1 MIKAETKAKQNITKQ
16 LKLDL
21 KFFKSEVKTM
31 EQLKT
36 SLSSWYYKEKMTSTI
51 IKNIN
56 SDKYDLKQA
65 KEVISKRLNKFYD
78 NKLNKVLADIENVKK
93 VDKSA
98 CRWGQCMIDWNRN
111 ATWGNC
117 PKGSYRN
124 GHAFTVYGSVTGCGY
139 DKLST
144 LTANMFNDDK
154 YLMTK
159 KQDLQTKYDNLQAK
173 YKTLAGR
180 HRQYLMQKTNEKKRL
195 EKLKADNKK
204 IISELSNK
212 IYELSNDDDL
222 IKNDDF
228 IKRTIKEQKHD

>member
-1 MIKAETKAKQNITKQ
+1 MIKTEVKAKQNITKQ

-21 KFFKSEVKTM
+21 KFFKSEVKSM
-31 EQLKT
+31 EQLKS
-36 SLSSWYYKEKMTSTI
+36 SLSGWYYKEKLTNTI

-56 SDKYDLKQA
+56 SDKYNLKQA

-78 NKLNKVLADIENVKK
+78 NKLNKVLADIKSVKK

-124 GHAFTVYGSVTGCGY
+124 GHALIDYRSVTGCGY

-154 YLMTK
+154 YLMSFILDYCEKHNITNDNIRERLGYGIRLSSVSGLPYFEGAVGVECHKSILK
-159 KQDLQTKYDNLQAK
+159 KLGFKVI
-173 YKTLAGR
+173 
-180 HRQYLMQKTNEKKRL
+180 HNETRK
-195 EKLKADNKK
+195 
-204 IISELSNK
+204 S
-212 IYELSNDDDL
+212 
-222 IKNDDF
+222 DF
-228 IKRTIKEQKHD
+228 IEFERITK

>member
-1 MIKAETKAKQNITKQ
+1 MIKTEAKAKQNITKQ

-21 KFFKSEVKTM
+21 KFFKSEVQTM

-36 SLSSWYYKEKMTSTI
+36 SLSGWYYREKMTDTI

-78 NKLNKVLADIENVKK
+78 NKLNKVLADIESVKK

-98 CRWGQCMIDWNRN
+98 CRWGQCMIDWR
-111 ATWGNC
+111 GNC

-124 GHAFTVYGSVTGCGY
+124 GHAFIDYKSVTGCGY

-144 LTANMFNDDK
+144 LTANMFNNDK
-154 YLMTK
+154 YLISFILDYCEKHNITNDNIRERLGYGIRLSSVSGLPYFEGAVGVECHKSILKKLGFKVIHNETK
-159 KQDLQTKYDNLQAK
+159 K
-173 YKTLAGR
+173 
-180 HRQYLMQKTNEKKRL
+180 
-195 EKLKADNKK
+195 
-204 IISELSNK
+204 S
-212 IYELSNDDDL
+212 
-222 IKNDDF
+222 DF
-228 IKRTIKEQKHD
+228 IEFERITK

>member
-1 MIKAETKAKQNITKQ
+1 MIKTETKAKQNITKQ

-21 KFFKSEVKTM
+21 KFFKSEVQTM

-36 SLSSWYYKEKMTSTI
+36 SLSGWYYREKMTDTI

-78 NKLNKVLADIENVKK
+78 NKLNKVLADIESVKK

-124 GHAFTVYGSVTGCGY
+124 GHAFTDYRSVTGCGY

-154 YLMTK
+154 YLISFILDYCEKHNITNDNIRERLGYGIRLSTISNLPYFEGAVGVECHINILKRLGFKVAHNETK
-159 KQDLQTKYDNLQAK
+159 K
-173 YKTLAGR
+173 
-180 HRQYLMQKTNEKKRL
+180 
-195 EKLKADNKK
+195 
-204 IISELSNK
+204 S
-212 IYELSNDDDL
+212 
-222 IKNDDF
+222 DF
-228 IKRTIKEQKHD
+228 IEFERITK

>member
-1 MIKAETKAKQNITKQ
+1 MIKTETKAKQNIAKQ

-21 KFFKSEVKTM
+21 KFFKSEIQTM

-36 SLSSWYYKEKMTSTI
+36 SLSGWYYREKMTNTI
-51 IKNIN
+51 IKNVN

-78 NKLNKVLADIENVKK
+78 NKLNKVLADIESVKK

-124 GHAFTVYGSVTGCGY
+124 GHAFIDYKSVTGCGY

-154 YLMTK
+154 YLISFILDYCEKHNITNDNIRERLGYGIRLSSVSGLPYFEGAVGVECHKSILKKLGFKVIHNETK
-159 KQDLQTKYDNLQAK
+159 K
-173 YKTLAGR
+173 
-180 HRQYLMQKTNEKKRL
+180 
-195 EKLKADNKK
+195 
-204 IISELSNK
+204 S
-212 IYELSNDDDL
+212 
-222 IKNDDF
+222 DF
-228 IKRTIKEQKHD
+228 IEFERITK

>member
-1 MIKAETKAKQNITKQ
+1 MIKTKTKAKQNITKQ

-21 KFFKSEVKTM
+21 KFFKSEVQTM

-36 SLSSWYYKEKMTSTI
+36 SLSSWYYREKMTDTI

-65 KEVISKRLNKFYD
+65 KEVINKRLIKFYD
-78 NKLNKVLADIENVKK
+78 NKLIKVLADIESVKK

-111 ATWGNC
+111 ATWENC

-124 GHAFTVYGSVTGCGY
+124 GHAFTDYKSVTGCGY

-144 LTANMFNDDK
+144 LTANMFNNDK
-154 YLMTK
+154 YLISFILDYCEKHNITNDNIRERLGYGIRLSSVSGLPYFEKAVGVECHKSILKKLGFKVIHNETK
-159 KQDLQTKYDNLQAK
+159 K
-173 YKTLAGR
+173 
-180 HRQYLMQKTNEKKRL
+180 
-195 EKLKADNKK
+195 
-204 IISELSNK
+204 S
-212 IYELSNDDDL
+212 
-222 IKNDDF
+222 DF
-228 IKRTIKEQKHD
+228 IEFERITK

>member
-1 MIKAETKAKQNITKQ
+1 MIKTETKTRQNITKQ

-21 KFFKSEVKTM
+21 KFFKSEVQTM

-36 SLSSWYYKEKMTSTI
+36 SLSGWYYREKITNTI

-65 KEVISKRLNKFYD
+65 KEVISKRLIKFYD

-124 GHAFTVYGSVTGCGY
+124 GHAFTDYKSVTGCGY

-144 LTANMFNDDK
+144 LTANMFNNDK
-154 YLMTK
+154 YLISFILDYCEKHNITNDNIRERLGYGIRLSSVSGLPYFEGAVGVECHKSILKKLGFKVIHNETK
-159 KQDLQTKYDNLQAK
+159 K
-173 YKTLAGR
+173 
-180 HRQYLMQKTNEKKRL
+180 
-195 EKLKADNKK
+195 
-204 IISELSNK
+204 S
-212 IYELSNDDDL
+212 
-222 IKNDDF
+222 DF
-228 IKRTIKEQKHD
+228 IEFERITK

>member
-1 MIKAETKAKQNITKQ
+1 MIKTEAKTKQNITKQ

-21 KFFKSEVKTM
+21 KFFKSEVQTM

-36 SLSSWYYKEKMTSTI
+36 SLSGWYYREKLTDTI
-51 IKNIN
+51 IKNVN

-65 KEVISKRLNKFYD
+65 KEVISKRLIKFYD
-78 NKLNKVLADIENVKK
+78 NKINKVLADIESIKK

-124 GHAFTVYGSVTGCGY
+124 GHAFADYKSVTGCGY

-154 YLMTK
+154 YLMSFILDYCEKHNITNDNIRERLGYGIRLSSISGLPYFEGAVGVECHKSILKKLGFKVIHNETK
-159 KQDLQTKYDNLQAK
+159 K
-173 YKTLAGR
+173 
-180 HRQYLMQKTNEKKRL
+180 
-195 EKLKADNKK
+195 
-204 IISELSNK
+204 S
-212 IYELSNDDDL
+212 
-222 IKNDDF
+222 DF
-228 IKRTIKEQKHD
+228 IEFERITK

>member
-1 MIKAETKAKQNITKQ
+1 MIKTETKAKQNISKQ

-21 KFFKSEVKTM
+21 KFFKSEVQTM

-36 SLSSWYYKEKMTSTI
+36 SLSGWYYKKKMTNTI

-56 SDKYDLKQA
+56 SNKYNLKQA
-65 KEVISKRLNKFYD
+65 KEVINKRLIKFYD
-78 NKLNKVLADIENVKK
+78 NKLIKVLADIENVKK

-124 GHAFTVYGSVTGCGY
+124 GHAFTNYKSVTGCGY

-144 LTANMFNDDK
+144 LTANMFNNDK
-154 YLMTK
+154 YLISFILDYCEKHNITNDNIRERLGYGIRLSNVSGLPYFEGTVGVECHKSILKKLGFKVIHNETK
-159 KQDLQTKYDNLQAK
+159 KN
-173 YKTLAGR
+173 
-180 HRQYLMQKTNEKKRL
+180 
-195 EKLKADNKK
+195 
-204 IISELSNK
+204 
-212 IYELSNDDDL
+212 
-222 IKNDDF
+222 DF
-228 IKRTIKEQKHD
+228 IEFERITK

>member
-1 MIKAETKAKQNITKQ
+1 MIKTETKAKQNIAKQ

-21 KFFKSEVKTM
+21 KFFKSEVQTM

-36 SLSSWYYKEKMTSTI
+36 SLSGWYYREKMTDTI
-51 IKNIN
+51 IKNVN

-78 NKLNKVLADIENVKK
+78 NKLNKVLADIESVKK

-124 GHAFTVYGSVTGCGY
+124 GHAFTDYKSVTGCGY

-144 LTANMFNDDK
+144 LTANMFNNDK
-154 YLMTK
+154 YLISFILDYCEKHNITNDNIRERLGYGIRLSSVSGLPYFEGAVGVECHKSILKKLGFKVIHNETK
-159 KQDLQTKYDNLQAK
+159 K
-173 YKTLAGR
+173 
-180 HRQYLMQKTNEKKRL
+180 
-195 EKLKADNKK
+195 
-204 IISELSNK
+204 S
-212 IYELSNDDDL
+212 
-222 IKNDDF
+222 DF
-228 IKRTIKEQKHD
+228 IEFERITK

>member
-1 MIKAETKAKQNITKQ
+1 MIKTETKAKQNITKQ

-21 KFFKSEVKTM
+21 KFFKSEVQTM

-36 SLSSWYYKEKMTSTI
+36 SLSGWYYRKKMTNTI

-56 SDKYDLKQA
+56 SNKYNLKQA
-65 KEVISKRLNKFYD
+65 KEVINKRLIKFYD
-78 NKLNKVLADIENVKK
+78 NKLIKVLADIESVKK

-124 GHAFTVYGSVTGCGY
+124 GHAFTDYQSVTGCGY

-154 YLMTK
+154 YLISFILDYCEKHNITDDNIRERLGYGIRLSSVSGLPYFEGAVGVECHKSILKKLGFKVIHNETK
-159 KQDLQTKYDNLQAK
+159 
-173 YKTLAGR
+173 
-180 HRQYLMQKTNEKKRL
+180 E
-195 EKLKADNKK
+195 
-204 IISELSNK
+204 S
-212 IYELSNDDDL
+212 
-222 IKNDDF
+222 DF
-228 IKRTIKEQKHD
+228 IEFERITK